1 MPQPKHPAAV
11 AGLLISFFAGLVGA
25 LLWLMP
31 KPFTRLE
38 YMIAGTAATALCL
51 VMFMLI
57 LTRGAPE
64 AFRTM
69 FRRAGAAEPTPRTV
83 RRSEQSS

>member
-1 MPQPKHPAAV
+1 MLQPKQPAAV

-31 KPFTRLE
+31 KPFTRFE
-38 YMIAGTAATALCL
+38 YMIAGAAATSLCL
-51 VMFMLI
+51 LVCLLI

-64 AFRTM
+64 AFRSL
-69 FRRAGAAEPTPRTV
+69 FRKGTGNATPRTV